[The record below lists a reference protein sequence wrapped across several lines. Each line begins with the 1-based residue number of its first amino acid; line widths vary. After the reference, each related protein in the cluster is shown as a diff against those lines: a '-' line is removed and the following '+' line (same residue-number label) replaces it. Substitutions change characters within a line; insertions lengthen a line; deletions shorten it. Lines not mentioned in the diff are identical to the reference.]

1 MFPYPL
7 KCVIIKYKSLIH
19 PLFFFAIKK
28 LTSLHKFILKKSS
41 SFGRNKD
48 TTLRL
53 KLELKSPLRLN
64 LTISK
69 SGCFSKDV
77 MLILESKDSFSCKLQ
92 IFGHTH

>member
-1 MFPYPL
+1 
-7 KCVIIKYKSLIH
+7 
-19 PLFFFAIKK
+19 
-28 LTSLHKFILKKSS
+28 
-41 SFGRNKD
+41 
-48 TTLRL
+48 
-53 KLELKSPLRLN
+53 LELKSPLRLN